1 MNESIKAFYQ
11 LSDNPFSLTP
21 DLQFYCQL
29 PHYEDVLKTLS
40 YVVNEEDGISLVV
53 AEVGMGKTMLCRK
66 LITALKEQTKQY
78 HLCYIYN
85 PHHSNEQLSMLIA
98 EEMGADF
105 KKQSKKKQD
114 IMTFPYQYI
123 QEKVLKYGAKGIK
136 VIIVIDEAQTMSNTN
151 LEFIRLLTNLESES
165 KKLVKIILFS
175 QPEIKDKL
183 KTQGLRQL
191 SQRIS
196 SVNELRP
203 LTYQEIA
210 YYIEHRITSAGG
222 RHALFSEPAKKA
234 IWKYSGGVPRLVN
247 LLASRALLHGYA
259 HRMVEIDKNAVK
271 LTKKELAINFSSMV
285 SVRKQ
290 FQKKYVHYIGIGIA
304 VLCVGGLVALGTWT
318 VLAHFWG

>member
-29 PHYEDVLKTLS
+29 PHYEDVCKTLS
-40 YVVNEEDGISLVV
+40 YVVNEEDGIALVV

-66 LITALKEQTKQY
+66 FITALKEQPKKY

-85 PHHSNEQLSMLIA
+85 PHHSNQQLSMLIA
-98 EEMGADF
+98 EEMGTDF
-105 KKQSKKKQD
+105 KKQSKKEQD
-114 IMTFPYQYI
+114 ISTFPYQYI

-151 LEFIRLLTNLESES
+151 LEFVRLLTNLESES
-165 KKLVKIILFS
+165 KKLIKIILFS
-175 QPEIKDKL
+175 QPEIMDKL
-183 KTQGLRQL
+183 KTRGLRQF

-196 SVNELRP
+196 SVNELKP

-222 RHALFSEPAKKA
+222 RHALFSESAKKA
-234 IWKYSGGVPRLVN
+234 IWQYSGGVPRLVN
-247 LLASRALLHGYA
+247 LLASRALLQGYA

-271 LTKKELAINFSSMV
+271 LTRKELAINFSSMR
-285 SVRKQ
+285 SMKK
-290 FQKKYVHYIGIGIA
+290 FAQKKYVHYIGMGVAALGI
-304 VLCVGGLVALGTWT
+304 GGLVIVGTWA
-318 VLAHFWG
+318 VLTHFWG

>member
-1 MNESIKAFYQ
+1 MNESIKTFYQ
-11 LSDNPFSLTP
+11 LNDNPFSLTP

-29 PHYEDVLKTLS
+29 PHYEDILKTLS

-66 LITALKEQTKQY
+66 FITALKEQKKRY

-105 KKQSKKKQD
+105 KKLSKKEQD
-114 IMTFPYQYI
+114 ITAFPYQYI

-151 LEFIRLLTNLESES
+151 LEFVRLLTNLESES
-165 KKLVKIILFS
+165 KKLVKIILFA

-183 KTQGLRQL
+183 KTKGLRQF

-196 SVNELRP
+196 SMNELRP

-210 YYIEHRITSAGG
+210 YYIDHRITSAGG
-222 RHALFSEPAKKA
+222 RHALFSEAAKKA

-247 LLASRALLHGYA
+247 LLASRALLQGYA

-271 LTKKELAINFSSMV
+271 LTKKELAINFSSTT
-285 SVRKQ
+285 SLKKFFHRKQ
-290 FQKKYVHYIGIGIA
+290 VRYIGMGIA
-304 VLCVGGLVALGTWT
+304 ALVIGGLVTLGTWAI
-318 VLAHFWG
+318 LAHFWG